1 MSLLWAIPVAA
12 AAGAMGIVVVL
23 GGALEQAA
31 RGLTEE
37 VAALRELRGPLAGLR
52 RATLET
58 DARVVAFRA
67 QHAPAAVEADGD
79 APEA

>member
-12 AAGAMGIVVVL
+12 AAGAMVIVVVL
-23 GGALEQAA
+23 GGALESAA

-37 VAALRELRGPLAGLR
+37 VAALHELREPLAGLR

-58 DARVVAFRA
+58 DAQVMAFRA
-67 QHAPAAVEADGD
+67 AHAPVGAEGDG
-79 APEA
+79 AEP

>member
-1 MSLLWAIPVAA
+1 MHLLWAIPVAA
-12 AAGAMGIVVVL
+12 AAGAMVIVVVL
-23 GGALEQAA
+23 GGALESAA

-67 QHAPAAVEADGD
+67 AHAPAGADGD
-79 APEA
+79 GAEP